1 MKRRYGLLALVAGM
15 LALSYASADSIW
27 DRRTPQAG
35 FLFTDSRPRRIGDVV
50 TIIIQ
55 ETTGINNSD
64 QHKLN
69 RAANAAGTF
78 NFKGDSAAQKNSRSA
93 SADFSASGT
102 SNRGFQGTSSFTIN
116 QVFTDRMS
124 VTVVDVLPNGNLVVE
139 GFRKRY
145 LDREERLIR
154 ITGIVRPI
162 DVLLDNTIFSQFV
175 ANLEISYVGKGP
187 DTKFTNQNYF
197 SRILNLL
204 WPW

>member
-1 MKRRYGLLALVAGM
+1 MKRGYGFLALIGGLIV
-15 LALSYASADSIW
+15 LSCANADSIW
-27 DRRTPQAG
+27 DRREPRSA
-35 FLFTDSRPRRIGDVV
+35 FLFYDSRPRRIGDVV

-55 ETTGINNSD
+55 ETTGINNTD

-69 RAANAAGTF
+69 RATNAAGTF
-78 NFKGDSAAQKNSRSA
+78 NFKGDSAAQKNTRSA
-93 SADFSASGT
+93 SADFSAQGT
-102 SNRGFQGTSSFTIN
+102 ANRGFQGNSAFTIN

-124 VTVVDVLPNGNLVVE
+124 VIVVDVLPNGNLVVE

-145 LDREERLIR
+145 LDREERIIR

-162 DVLLDNTIFSQFV
+162 DILLDNTVFSQFV
-175 ANLEISYVGKGP
+175 ADLEISYVGKGP